1 MATTKTE
8 KCSLSGVASSAAAD
22 AVVRLLD
29 GGTVRIYDGRRPATV
44 DTAITD
50 QTLLA
55 ELAFSKPAFEAAVDG
70 VAKARAIAPD
80 QSANGGEAGGRM
92 RRWRR
97 PARTRHR
104 VPADAQ
110 HDDHPAWRHRDGLIT
125 PIHTAEEREDR
136 EVACSRW
143 PSISIR
149 RTTASASTSWPRART
164 AGTRTRTPIRHR
176 ASSPKTPHSC
186 CGSVSRRSA
195 RLRRPMSTIGSNAV
209 STAAPGRTSLPPP
222 VSSRPWPLRRS
233 RTEPTALNG

>member
-80 QSANGGEAGGRM
+80 QSANGGGEATWFRSSSAGAKPAAVCAGGVGLLGRDTACLLM
-92 RRWRR
+92 RN
-97 PARTRHR
+97 
-104 VPADAQ
+104 
-110 HDDHPAWRHRDGLIT
+110 
-125 PIHTAEEREDR
+125 
-136 EVACSRW
+136 
-143 PSISIR
+143 
-149 RTTASASTSWPRART
+149 TT
-164 AGTRTRTPIRHR
+164 
-176 ASSPKTPHSC
+176 
-186 CGSVSRRSA
+186 
-195 RLRRPMSTIGSNAV
+195 TIQ
-209 STAAPGRTSLPPP
+209 PGAIVT
-222 VSSRPWPLRRS
+222 VSSLRYIQPKS
-233 RTEPTALNG
+233 EKTEK